1 MSRHRTPRIVGA
13 LVLTIALATVVG
25 SVSATE
31 VWSGRTFSFSKP
43 DFANWTQAVNQDRIT
58 PNVWLT
64 RKDSQGLFNIHNEA
78 AYSGASPVGTE
89 WATGNAAD
97 HASLTFQTWH
107 DWAIAF
113 SPPGTVGLD
122 ACVHLIAEDI
132 YIDIRFD
139 SWTNGIGGVGQ
150 GGGFSYTRAVK
161 PTTSV
166 VPGSAAFALRGFLGN
181 PVRSDAL
188 LEFSLPDGASA
199 RLDVFDV
206 SGRNVASREV
216 GSYGAGTHRIAVP
229 ELHQAPAGL
238 LFVRLTRE
246 GNTLVARATH
256 LR

>member
-1 MSRHRTPRIVGA
+1 MTRHRTPRIVGA
-13 LVLTIALATVVG
+13 LVLSIALATVVG
-25 SVSATE
+25 TAAATE
-31 VWSGRTFSFSKP
+31 VWSGRTFAFNKP

-64 RKDSQGLFNIHNEA
+64 RKDSQGLFNIHNEVA
-78 AYSGASPVGTE
+78 FSTGSPVGTE
-89 WATGNAAD
+89 WATGNAVD
-97 HASLTFQTWH
+97 HASLSFQAWR
-107 DWAIAF
+107 DWAAF
-113 SPPGTVGLD
+113 FPPGTIGVD

-139 SWTNGIGGVGQ
+139 SWTNGSGGIPG

-166 VPGSAAFALRGFLGN
+166 NPGSAAFALRGFLTN

-206 SGRNVASREV
+206 AGRNVASREV
-216 GSYGAGTHRIAVP
+216 GSYGVGTHRIEVP
-229 ELHQAPAGL
+229 ELRQAPAGL
-238 LFVRLTRE
+238 LFVRLTRD
-246 GNTLVARATH
+246 GHALVARATH